1 MNCMIS
7 SHEALRTDLVRQ
19 KECTR
24 WAEFTFL
31 DLYVQVIGIYNYVI
45 LYDYSH
51 TNKGNVFC

>member
-19 KECTR
+19 KEHTR

-31 DLYVQVIGIYNYVI
+31 ELYAQENRDL
-45 LYDYSH
+45 
-51 TNKGNVFC
+51 